1 MRRET
6 GGESSRKG
14 HAMQLRIGIVI
25 CSLAVAG
32 VTLGGCATGGGSG
45 LNWSSGSQ
53 CEARAK
59 TQQDRNECGWKRA
72 EAHGN

>member
-14 HAMQLRIGIVI
+14 YAMQLRIGIVI
-25 CSLAVAG
+25 CSLVIAS
-32 VTLGGCATGGGSG
+32 VTLGGCATGSSTGSSA
-45 LNWSSGSQ
+45 SSQ
-53 CEARAK
+53 E
-59 TQQDRNECGWKRA
+59 QRNEAAWKRA